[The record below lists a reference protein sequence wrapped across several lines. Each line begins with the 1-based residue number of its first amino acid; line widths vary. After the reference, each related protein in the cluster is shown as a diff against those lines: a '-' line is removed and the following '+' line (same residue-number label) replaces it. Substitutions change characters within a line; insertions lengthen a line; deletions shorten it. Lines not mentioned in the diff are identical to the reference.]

1 MRTEMPI
8 SSNTCKYCFN
18 GIDHPTKNNCS
29 SNFGIHPDF
38 PGPLDY
44 IRKRVRDRDPVHI
57 RRKYNFTRRQYRR
70 IINRAKYNPYF
81 DGPKDY
87 YDSLSTYIL
96 SGRVKI

>member
-57 RRKYNFTRRQYRR
+57 RKKYNFTRRQYRR
-70 IINRAKYNPYF
+70 QSIEQNIIHILTAQ
-81 DGPKDY
+81 DY